1 MKFPVFLQHN
11 SKDCGPACLKMVSA
25 WHGIFPASYYLR
37 QLCETGKAGTSLL
50 HLEKAAQE
58 LGFNTMCAAASIT
71 ALKEEA
77 PLPCII
83 TWGAGHYVVLY
94 RIEHNKFYVADPAK
108 GKKIYSE
115 KVFEKNWKEH
125 EPGQADGWVLLL
137 EPAENFKQQSF
148 PQEQKKTSFTSLYQ
162 YLSPFKKQLLWMFV
176 TLLLTTAISLCLPLL
191 TSSIV
196 DKGIAGKDLKLIV
209 YILAGQL
216 TLVFSQSLF
225 DFLRSYQL
233 LSVSNKISLQLI
245 SGFLK
250 KLLRLPLN
258 FFGSHLTGDLIQR
271 VNDHY
276 RVETFLTAYS
286 LNTIFSVLNILVFG
300 ALLFYYGPVLF
311 LVFLIAAMAQLTW
324 LMLFLKRRKKIDQ
337 ERFENEGGNIQ
348 QMVQVFT
355 NVQEIKL
362 NNGAEKAV
370 GSWEAAQQQ
379 VMASKVKALRL
390 EQLQHIGAGFI
401 VQAGTLIITYLAAR
415 KIIALE
421 MTLGE
426 MLAIQFFI
434 GQLMQPINSL
444 IDMVIAGQN
453 AKISWGRLTE
463 IHTQPDEREAGK
475 VYSTPSAAND
485 IVVENVSFYYPGT
498 GFKNVLQDID
508 CVFEKEKLTAIVGTS
523 GSGKTTLL
531 KLLLQYYQPGRG
543 CIKIADTSL
552 HDVDPHYWR
561 QCCGVVLQ
569 DGKLLNTTVAGNICL
584 DGGPDEEKVN
594 AALAIA
600 NLQEFVQ
607 TLPNGIETKIGQDG
621 VGLSGGQQQRLLIA
635 RAVYHNPPVL
645 LLDEATNAL
654 DTANEKAIV
663 NNLYT
668 HFAGRTMIV
677 VAHRLS
683 TVKNADKIIVL
694 HNGLLIETGTH
705 EQLVALKGRYYEL
718 VKNQLELNG

>member
-11 SKDCGPACLKMVSA
+11 SKDCGPSCLKMVSA

-58 LGFNTMCAAASIT
+58 LGFNTMCATAGIA

-77 PLPCII
+77 LLPCII
-83 TWGAGHYVVLY
+83 PWGGGHYVVLY
-94 RIEHNKFYVADPAK
+94 AIEAKKFYVADPAK

-115 KVFEKNWKEH
+115 KVFETNWKAH
-125 EPGQADGWVLLL
+125 EPEQNDGWVLML
-137 EPAENFKQQSF
+137 EPGENFKQQAF
-148 PQEQKKTSFTSLYQ
+148 PQEQKKTAFTSLYQ
-162 YLSPFKKQLLWMFV
+162 YLSPFKKQLLWILL

-191 TSSIV
+191 TGSIV
-196 DKGIAGKDLKLIV
+196 DKGIAGRDLKLIV

-233 LSVSNKISLQLI
+233 LSVSNKVSLQLI

-311 LVFLIAAMAQLTW
+311 LVFLIAAAAQLTW
-324 LMLFLKRRKKIDQ
+324 LMLFLRRRKKIDQ

-401 VQAGTLIITYLAAR
+401 VQCGTLIITYLAAR
-415 KIIALE
+415 KIIAE
-421 MTLGE
+421 QMTLGE

-434 GQLMQPINSL
+434 GQLMQPVNSL

-485 IVVENVSFYYPGT
+485 IVVQDVSFYYPGT
-498 GFKNVLQDID
+498 GFKNVLQNID

-531 KLLLQYYQPGRG
+531 KLLLQYYQPGHG
-543 CIKIADTSL
+543 SIKIADTSL
-552 HDVDPHYWR
+552 HDVDPQYWR

-569 DGKLLNTTVAGNICL
+569 DGKLLNTSVAGNICL
-584 DGGPDEEKVN
+584 DGEPDAEKVK
-594 AALAIA
+594 AALTIA
-600 NLQEFVQ
+600 NLHEFVQ

-635 RAVYHNPPVL
+635 RAVYHNPPLL

-694 HNGLLIETGTH
+694 DNGLLIETGTH

>member
-1 MKFPVFLQHN
+1 MKFPFFLQYN
-11 SKDCGPACLKMVSA
+11 SKDCGATCLKMISS
-25 WHGIFPASYYLR
+25 WYGIYPASYYLR
-37 QLCETGKAGTSLL
+37 QLCETGKTGTSLL
-50 HLEKAAQE
+50 HLERAAQE
-58 LGFNTMCAAASIT
+58 LGFNTMCAATSVA

-83 TWGAGHYVVLY
+83 PWGTDHYVVLHHI
-94 RIEHNKFYVADPAK
+94 RHNTFYIADPAV
-108 GKKIYSE
+108 GKKIYNE
-115 KVFEKNWKEH
+115 TNFIKKWKAHTPPQE
-125 EPGQADGWVLLL
+125 DGWVLLL
-137 EPAENFKQQSF
+137 DPGHHFKKQPF
-148 PQEQKKTSFTSLYQ
+148 PQEQSKTAFSSLYQ
-162 YLSPFKKQLLWMFV
+162 YLMPFKNKLLWILL

-196 DKGIAGKDLKLIV
+196 DKGIADKDLRLIV

-216 TLVFSQSLF
+216 TLVFSQSLLE
-225 DFLRSYQL
+225 FLRSYQL
-233 LSVSNKISLQLI
+233 LNISNRISLQLI

-276 RVETFLTAYS
+276 RVETFLTANS

-311 LVFLIAAMAQLTW
+311 LVFVIAAVAQVGW

-337 ERFENEGGNIQ
+337 ERFESEGSNIQ

-362 NNGAEKAV
+362 NNGADKAV
-370 GSWEAAQQQ
+370 GSWELTKQQ
-379 VMASKVKALRL
+379 VMVSKVKALRL

-401 VQAGTLIITYLAAR
+401 VQCGTLIVTYLAAR
-415 KIIALE
+415 KIIARE

-444 IDMVIAGQN
+444 IDMAIAAQN
-453 AKISWGRLTE
+453 AKISWERLTE
-463 IHTQPDEREAGK
+463 IHTQPDEKEAGK
-475 VYSTPSAAND
+475 VYCKPAVAND
-485 IVVENVSFYYPGT
+485 IVLQNLSFYYPGT
-498 GFKNVLQDID
+498 AFKNVLQDRN
-508 CVFEKEKLTAIVGTS
+508 CTFEKEKLTAIVGTS

-543 CIKIADTSL
+543 SIQVAGNNL
-552 HDVDPHYWR
+552 HDVDPLYWR

-584 DGGPDEEKVN
+584 DGEPDSEKVF
-594 AALAIA
+594 AALTIA
-600 NLQEFVQ
+600 NLYEFVQ
-607 TLPNGIETKIGQDG
+607 TLPNGIDTKIGQDG
-621 VGLSGGQQQRLLIA
+621 IGLSGGQQQRLLIA
-635 RAVYHNPPVL
+635 RAVYHNPPLL

-654 DTANEKAIV
+654 DTANEKAII

-694 HNGLLIETGTH
+694 HNGALIETGTH
-705 EQLVALKGRYYEL
+705 NQLVLLKGRYYEL
-718 VKNQLELNG
+718 VKNQLELNS